1 METLE
6 TKIVSIV
13 SIVKEGA
20 IMEERKI
27 REWILER
34 STDRFLSEGFSN
46 FTMDEIARDAGVS
59 KKTLYRLIPSKNKL
73 ILMVLDHQIEIIEN
87 KQRIILED
95 SNMSFKARLEAM
107 FRIVSEFYSSIRA
120 KSLQDIERLSPEIW
134 EMVRQRREGALDRI
148 IRLLE
153 EGRIDGQIRNDIS
166 SKFLGRYFQST
177 IDSLISP
184 RVMMEEDMTPNQLLD
199 ITLSLMFNGINKSPG
214 GIYE

>member
-1 METLE
+1 MD
-6 TKIVSIV
+6 
-13 SIVKEGA
+13 EG
-20 IMEERKI
+20 RI

-34 STDRFLSEGFSN
+34 ATDRFLSEGFST

-59 KKTLYRLIPSKNKL
+59 KKTLYRLIPSKNRL
-73 ILMVLDHQIEIIEN
+73 IIMVLDRQIEFIEK
-87 KQRIILED
+87 KQNIILED
-95 SNMSFKARLEAM
+95 SSMDFKARLEAM
-107 FRIVSEFYSSIRA
+107 FRIVSEFYSRIRA
-120 KSLQDIERLSPEIW
+120 KSLQGLERLSPEIW
-134 EMVRQRREGALDRI
+134 EMVRQRRESALDRI

-153 EGRIDGQIRNDIS
+153 EGRRDGQIRNDIP

-184 RVMMEEDMTPNQLLD
+184 RVMIEEDMTPNQLLD